1 MPTVP
6 RHKPNEMRA
15 PKVKSVQLLCV
26 AHPSEVG
33 GWEAF
38 CLDFDLAVQGK
49 NFDDAKAHLHHAIST
64 YIQDAMKE
72 EESQR
77 ILLLNRRA
85 PFFVR
90 LSWALKLFITTIR
103 DRRDHDDNV
112 AVGFPVTCPA

>member
-6 RHKPNEMRA
+6 RHKPDEMRA
-15 PKVKSVQLLCV
+15 PAVKSVRFLCV
-26 AHPSEVG
+26 ARASAVG

-49 NFDDAKAHLHHAIST
+49 TFDEAKSHLHRAIGT
-64 YIQDAMKE
+64 YIQDAMQE
-72 EESQR
+72 EEAQR
-77 ILLLNRRA
+77 GHLLNRRA

-90 LSWALKLFITTIR
+90 LTWAIRLFMTTIR
-103 DRRDHDDNV
+103 GRRDPDDNV